1 MRPVRRLVR
10 ANSGSS
16 HGAALVS
23 FGIAVLGALLLAS
36 AAVSRDASGPAL
48 DVTFSAEGTISLT
61 LPDGTPV
68 GTTSGAPTV
77 IPAGY
82 YTLLLVGPGGCSELP
97 YFELH
102 GPGENILNDMDLGE
116 MRATDTAY
124 FLPNSTYTWRDNG
137 IPGVVYTFTT
147 SSTILGTPP
156 ATVST
161 RSSRPAPRAHS
172 TTSSEDVVGSSI
184 APFRGRLSAVVAA
197 SGRLSVAFHGKGVSR
212 LRAGRYTISVTD
224 RSSTDGFALKTSR
237 RKPVQVTGE
246 TFLGKRSMSVVL
258 TVGKWLFVRRLG
270 TTAYSILVR

>member
-1 MRPVRRLVR
+1 MRPVRRVVHP
-10 ANSGSS
+10 NSGLSRV
-16 HGAALVS
+16 AALVS
-23 FGIAVLGALLLAS
+23 FGIVVLGALLFAS
-36 AAVSRDASGPAL
+36 AAASRGATGPAL

-61 LPDGTPV
+61 LPNGTPV

-116 MRATDTAY
+116 VKATDTAY
-124 FLPNSTYTWRDNG
+124 FLPNTTNTWRDNG
-137 IPGVVYTFTT
+137 IPDVVYTFTT
-147 SSTILGTPP
+147 SSTIIGTPP
-156 ATVST
+156 APVST

-172 TTSSEDVVGSSI
+172 TTSSEDVVGSSV
-184 APFRGRLSAVVAA
+184 APFRGRLSAVVTA
-197 SGRLSVAFHGKGVSR
+197 SGRLSVAFHGKSVSR

-224 RSSTDGFALKTSR
+224 RSSTNGFGLKTSR
-237 RKPVQVTGE
+237 RKTVQITGG

-258 TVGKWLFVRRLG
+258 TAGKWLFVRRLG